1 MRPFKLSDSRNPK
14 PDSQFSVEIR
24 NDSLTIELF
33 SYTPAQQNFY
43 IMIPLL
49 KKKKNPQDKY
59 EFSIHFQT

>member
-14 PDSQFSVEIR
+14 PDSPFSVEIR

-33 SYTPAQQNFY
+33 SYNPAQQNFY

-49 KKKKNPQDKY
+49 KKKKNPQD
-59 EFSIHFQT
+59 

>member
-33 SYTPAQQNFY
+33 SYNPAQQNFY

-49 KKKKNPQDKY
+49 KKKKNPQD
-59 EFSIHFQT
+59 